1 MAQHKVFLKSLE
13 VLMVLITLLL
23 MDIFTASTD
32 RFLEFPIRLLLA
44 LLTLTDFLTGATDF
58 SMVIHRARPM
68 GQDSRR

>member
-13 VLMVLITLLL
+13 VPMVLITLLL

-44 LLTLTDFLTGATDF
+44 LLTLMDFLTGPTDF
-58 SMVIHRARPM
+58 FRVILRARPLE
-68 GQDSRR
+68 QDSRR